1 MNKRNT
7 HKYRELTGGAFTG
20 NQLYGLIRA
29 IYKKDDS
36 YLENKIDVIPLDM
49 NNNLL
54 YNDFFKV
61 YFNPTNLRFIAI
73 HRGTD
78 INSSKDIINNIRN
91 MFFVHTQS
99 LITIRNQIAKSGH
112 ENLKKYLISLYKNK
126 EHNID
131 KSKKNIIEY
140 INSLL
145 QPIDNQLTVSIEE
158 AVEHLLKTNLSTIGD
173 SQGAVYAYLYGNQ
186 GAETIV
192 YNPAPYKGKKPDN
205 TFIIKRNGDIVSMF
219 TDNSDNS
226 IVKIK
231 KLKKLIT
238 EDINKKHK
246 YNKLKGNKQKIRKKL
261 ILNHNKK
268 LDKKEKTNKNKK
280 TTKKNNRITKK
291 QHKIEISKG

>member
-145 QPIDNQLTVSIEE
+145 QPIDNQLTVNIEE

-238 EDINKKHK
+238 GDFNKKHK
-246 YNKLKGNKQKIRKKL
+246 YTTLQGNRQIFGNKFIFDHD
-261 ILNHNKK
+261 NE
-268 LDKKEKTNKNKK
+268 LDKKGKTNKNKK